1 MRRLFFLLPDI
12 ESCREV
18 VAELEQAGIPDRH
31 LHVVASVEQPL
42 EGLPQAGVLQTTE
55 VVHGLEWGIVIGGTG
70 GLLGGLLALA
80 VPPPGLDL
88 GNGAVIASTA
98 VGAVFGAIVSALMS
112 THEHNHKL
120 NSFERAIERGEIVL
134 MVDVPRKQV
143 DFTKTLILKH
153 HPEAEIG
160 VAKPGR

>member
-1 MRRLFFLLPDI
+1 MRRLFFLLPNVD
-12 ESCREV
+12 SCKAV
-18 VAELEQAGIPDRH
+18 VTELQQAGIPDRH

-55 VVHGLEWGIVIGGTG
+55 VVHGLEWGILIGGGG
-70 GLLGGLLALA
+70 GLLGGLLALV
-80 VPPPGLDL
+80 VPPPGLEL
-88 GNGAVIASTA
+88 GHSAVVASA
-98 VGAVFGAIVSALMS
+98 ALGSVFGAIVSALMS

-120 NSFERAIERGEIVL
+120 DSFERAIEQGELVL

-143 DFTKTLILKH
+143 DATKALILKH

>member
-1 MRRLFFLLPDI
+1 MRRLFFLLPDVD
-12 ESCREV
+12 SCKAV
-18 VAELEQAGIPDRH
+18 VAELRQVGVPDRH
-31 LHVVASVEQPL
+31 LHVVASIEQTL

-55 VVHGLEWGIVIGGTG
+55 VVHGLEWGILIGGAG
-70 GLLGGLLALA
+70 GLMGGLLALA

-88 GNGAVIASTA
+88 GHSAVVASTA

-120 NSFERAIERGEIVL
+120 NSFERAIEQGELVL

-143 DFTKTLILKH
+143 DSTKALILKH